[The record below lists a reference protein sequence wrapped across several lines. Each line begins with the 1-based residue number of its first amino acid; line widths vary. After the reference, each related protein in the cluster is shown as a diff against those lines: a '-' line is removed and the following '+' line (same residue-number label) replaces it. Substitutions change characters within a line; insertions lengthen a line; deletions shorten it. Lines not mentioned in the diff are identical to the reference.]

1 MTINLNGLPE
11 SLAAPAPQSRA
22 GVVVVST
29 ASVND
34 GGASARQQLTNA
46 VPAPV
51 QVAAYAP
58 FIPQQPKPV
67 IRTSSSALAAQFISQ
82 GALTSEE
89 DLALFEPAK
98 PVTLPPTA
106 EDEAG
111 NDFIAAMRMA
121 RGEFTPA
128 NLARPTTVKP
138 ATIQTTTRD
147 AMAAANSAALA
158 TVATDNAARSGMTQL
173 AAALPALFSHFAAR
187 PTFTQA
193 RGVVAYQLSL
203 ARNAGL
209 RSAPAPSAG

>member
-34 GGASARQQLTNA
+34 GGASARQQMTNA

-58 FIPQQPKPV
+58 FVAQQPKPI
-67 IRTSSSALAAQFISQ
+67 IRTPSSALAAQFIAQ
-82 GALTSEE
+82 GSIFSED

-98 PVTLPPTA
+98 MPAPMPALG
-106 EDEAG
+106 DGAG
-111 NDFIAAMRMA
+111 DDFISALRMA
-121 RGEFTPA
+121 RGEFMPA
-128 NLARPTTVKP
+128 NGARPT
-138 ATIQTTTRD
+138 
-147 AMAAANSAALA
+147 AAEPSVAQAALA
-158 TVATDNAARSGMTQL
+158 RDGASASRDKAAHGGMSQL

-187 PTFTQA
+187 PAFAQA

-209 RSAPAPSAG
+209 RSAPPPQAG

>member
-11 SLAAPAPQSRA
+11 SLAAPTPQLRA

-34 GGASARQQLTNA
+34 GGASARQQLANA

-58 FIPQQPKPV
+58 FVAQQPKPI
-67 IRTSSSALAAQFISQ
+67 IRTPSSALAAQFIGQ
-82 GALTSEE
+82 GSFTRDE

-98 PVTLPPTA
+98 PAAPMPTS
-106 EDEAG
+106 ED
-111 NDFIAAMRMA
+111 DFIAAMRMA
-121 RGEFTPA
+121 RGEFGPA
-128 NLARPTTVKP
+128 NAARPMAANP
-138 ATIQTTTRD
+138 TTTQANTRE
-147 AMAAANSAALA
+147 AMAVANHAAQATTANDAAS
-158 TVATDNAARSGMTQL
+158 RSGMTQL
-173 AAALPALFSHFAAR
+173 AAALPALFSHFVAR